1 MSTEK
6 QREAFE
12 AAYLEKYPWRKSNMG
27 RTVSD
32 GEYLYDEVR
41 IAWKGFQMAMNSLPV
56 EAIKAGIDALTEV
69 TNSFYNDGF
78 YSDERRE
85 AVKKENN
92 IQKAALRAL
101 IEQPEQE
108 GRKG

>member
-12 AAYLEKYPWRKSNMG
+12 AAYDMDVVRYE
-27 RTVSD
+27 D
-32 GEYLYDEVR
+32 GYRDPFHNA
-41 IAWKGFQMAMNSLPV
+41 AWEGYQLAMNSLPV

-85 AVKKENN
+85 AVEKENN
-92 IQKAALRAL
+92 IHKAALRAL